1 MKNLAIRILLALISL
16 IPLSTYAE
24 KEIPA
29 VRYDTITD
37 GKNLVI
43 RGYDKKGSI
52 CLESYM
58 GPAYTFRGYHYYYT
72 KSLDYLDWDRDEGY
86 KETWISQHYKKK
98 ATRYYKKGYRTKES
112 GAPAYLGLHYF
123 LGLGVKKNQKKGV
136 ALLKE
141 ASENGQEE
149 VNDLLGFCCY
159 HGIGTNQDI
168 SQAIHYWS
176 ENGKKHNENSGAKVE
191 YEICNIK
198 DQSVDSTIVSQL
210 KPKENIDSLM
220 HYIST
225 IDDQYNKYYHYNVV
239 CIAPDSLGN
248 DWVNYSV
255 IWKITDPDTDK
266 MPYLGYVVNDGFV
279 TYITGKSALKYFDYS
294 DSSDTAN
301 FIHKTDLIHR
311 GGKETKSLDDLPLY
325 HCGATALLYNNNCYI
340 VDKKHWSI
348 AMNYL
353 DIRMYREIEGVSL
366 FHYKSPIYNFISK
379 YKE

>member
-16 IPLSTYAE
+16 IPLSTYAG

-149 VNDLLGFCCY
+149 VNDLLGDSVVITELELTKIY
-159 HGIGTNQDI
+159 HKQYTI
-168 SQAIHYWS
+168 
-176 ENGKKHNENSGAKVE
+176 GAKMVRSIMKIVE
-191 YEICNIK
+191 QK
-198 DQSVDSTIVSQL
+198 
-210 KPKENIDSLM
+210 
-220 HYIST
+220 
-225 IDDQYNKYYHYNVV
+225 
-239 CIAPDSLGN
+239 
-248 DWVNYSV
+248 
-255 IWKITDPDTDK
+255 
-266 MPYLGYVVNDGFV
+266 
-279 TYITGKSALKYFDYS
+279 
-294 DSSDTAN
+294 
-301 FIHKTDLIHR
+301 
-311 GGKETKSLDDLPLY
+311 
-325 HCGATALLYNNNCYI
+325 
-340 VDKKHWSI
+340 
-348 AMNYL
+348 
-353 DIRMYREIEGVSL
+353 
-366 FHYKSPIYNFISK
+366 
-379 YKE
+379 